1 MSNLE
6 PAAPEFGIPRL
17 ERTYG
22 WVLVRLTAA
31 CPVETLL
38 SKFQR
43 VSGTLLVLCP
53 QEEQTGTRRV
63 RVRRFPGIE
72 ESSREWSG
80 AMVLEHLTIVGRRVI
95 ELIPDLCAKRASSWV
110 LRTRDVK
117 PTGALTRKESVSA
130 FEAMVREYVQ
140 GVSEAGEGLRSPARH
155 PHPWFGAL
163 RCKQWVAFMTLH
175 HMVHVP
181 HLRAIRAAVDRR
193 AIG

>member
-1 MSNLE
+1 ME
-6 PAAPEFGIPRL
+6 RVDPEFGIPRL

-31 CPVETLL
+31 CPVGALL

-43 VSGTLLVLCP
+43 VSDTLQALCP
-53 QEEQTGTRRV
+53 EGEQMGTSRV

-72 ESSREWSG
+72 ESSRAWSG
-80 AMVLEHLTIVGRRVI
+80 AMVLEHLTIVGRHVI
-95 ELIPDLCAKRASSWV
+95 ELIPDLCAERTSSWV

-117 PTGALTRKESVSA
+117 PTGALTRKESASD
-130 FEAMVREYVQ
+130 FEAMVRDYVRS
-140 GVSEAGEGLRSPARH
+140 VRKAGEALFSPARH
-155 PHPWFGAL
+155 PHPWFGEL

-181 HLRAIRAAVDRR
+181 HLKAIRAAVERELSS
-193 AIG
+193 IG

>member
-1 MSNLE
+1 ME
-6 PAAPEFGIPRL
+6 PAAPEFGIPPL

-31 CPVETLL
+31 FPVGTLL

-43 VSGTLLVLCP
+43 VSGTLLALCP
-53 QEEQTGTRRV
+53 EGEEEGTRRV

-80 AMVLEHLTIVGRRVI
+80 AMVLEHLTIVGRHVI
-95 ELIPDLCAKRASSWV
+95 ELIPHLCTKRTSSWV

-117 PTGALTRKESVSA
+117 PTGALTRQESASA
-130 FEAMVREYVQ
+130 FEAMARDYVRGVRE
-140 GVSEAGEGLRSPARH
+140 AGDGLRSPARH
-155 PHPWFGAL
+155 LHPWFGAL

-175 HMVHVP
+175 HIVHVP
-181 HLRAIRAAVDRR
+181 HLKAIRAAVER
-193 AIG
+193 ARSSIG